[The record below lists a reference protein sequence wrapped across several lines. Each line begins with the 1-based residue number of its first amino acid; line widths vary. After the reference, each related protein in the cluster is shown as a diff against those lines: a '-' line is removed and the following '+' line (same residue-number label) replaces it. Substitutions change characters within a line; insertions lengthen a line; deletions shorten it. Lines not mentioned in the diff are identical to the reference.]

1 MEQNMVQIDAPD
13 FDPDIDK
20 PNPQRAHNNTVV
32 VSGQELFTSPEPEFI
47 DATNT
52 QEEASD
58 SDQFNTGHLILKD
71 SHRPGNSSQ
80 KIPHH
85 LSDHTFSEQQQTPSI
100 HNSILDEIPPLEE
113 DWENGQFTVQIHILS
128 TDTILTQKVKGS
140 EENTLNS
147 TTQRNILPLTCNIP
161 S

>member
-1 MEQNMVQIDAPD
+1 MVQIDAPD

-58 SDQFNTGHLILKD
+58 SDQFNTGHLILK
-71 SHRPGNSSQ
+71 
-80 KIPHH
+80 IPIG
-85 LSDHTFSEQQQTPSI
+85 L
-100 HNSILDEIPPLEE
+100 EIPPSKFHTIYQTTLSV
-113 DWENGQFTVQIHILS
+113 NNSRPPPYTTVFWMKFPH
-128 TDTILTQKVKGS
+128 
-140 EENTLNS
+140 
-147 TTQRNILPLTCNIP
+147 
-161 S
+161 